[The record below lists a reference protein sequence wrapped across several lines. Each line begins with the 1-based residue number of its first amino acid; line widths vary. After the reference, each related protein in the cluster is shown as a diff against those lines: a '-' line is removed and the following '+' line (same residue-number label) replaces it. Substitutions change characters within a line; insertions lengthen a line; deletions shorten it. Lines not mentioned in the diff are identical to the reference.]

1 MVNGILTFD
10 ELPLPSNNLLTEF
23 CNFNRVHSWNK
34 TAGGSNATIL
44 NNIGGRHS
52 YFGLGSVSINFTG
65 TSQVSFNAGA
75 TQMSTTIQRDGNY
88 VLSFAFDKSDASSDI
103 TFIVEMFVNGVLQP
117 TNTITQNLYSTSG
130 YQDGKWNTYFQSMA
144 LAYGDVVDFAFK
156 AQSDTT
162 SCYLYF
168 DRLKLEIDDRG
179 NGLPTTYTE
188 APLTIYEEENTITVG
203 AIANN
208 STVIVTATLTGA
220 LVNEHYVAM
229 KYPAELNTLGLAVGY
244 PTLVSDGV
252 VKFAITNKTGGS
264 VTPTADSIYNF
275 RVLR

>member
-10 ELPLPSNNLLTEF
+10 ELPLPSNNLLNEF
-23 CNFNRVHSWNK
+23 CNFNSVHTWNK
-34 TAGGSNATIL
+34 TAGGSNATII
-44 NNIGGRHS
+44 NNVGGRHS
-52 YFGLGSVSINFTG
+52 YLGLGSVSINFTG
-65 TSQVSFNAGA
+65 ASQVSFNAGA

-88 VLSFAFDKSDASSDI
+88 ILSFAFDKSDPSSDI

-188 APLTIYEEENTITVG
+188 APLTIYEKENTLTIG
-203 AIANN
+203 AITAGQTKMITA
-208 STVIVTATLTGA
+208 SLPGATVADNYIG
-220 LVNEHYVAM
+220 M
-229 KYPAELNTLGLAVGY
+229 KYPAELNTLGLIVGY
-244 PTLVSDGV
+244 PTITADEV
-252 VKFAITNKTGGS
+252 VKFAITNTTGS
-264 VTPTADSIYNF
+264 TITPTADGIYNF
-275 RVLR
+275 KVLR